1 MNGPM
6 RSRGIELSAMQNTK
20 GISPVVKVDYFMVFV
35 LFYMHFISPALKK
48 YNKKKKKKRW
58 RTKQHHQQQRCDNYK
73 KCPYCLKINALECE
87 L

>member
-1 MNGPM
+1 MNEPM
-6 RSRGIELSAMQNTK
+6 RSHGIELSAMQNSK
-20 GISPVVKVDYFMVFV
+20 GISPVVKVDYFIVFV

-48 YNKKKKKKRW
+48 YVIKKW
-58 RTKQHHQQQRCDNYK
+58 RTKQHHEEQRCDDYK